1 MHHWFVDGLPAGR
14 NASSHYTIGFALGS
28 REYKLPVVDNVQ
40 GSSATGERATGPLLY
55 NHYDM
60 TILYHSN
67 GKKTKFRVVGV
78 LVVPRR
84 YICLCVFLL
93 CNSRARPHSVTTTKD
108 GVNDCSS
115 TNLTPLSETNT
126 TQVTYSYSV
135 TWVESRTPWGTRW
148 DHYLYI
154 SDEKVHWFSIINSAV
169 IVLLLSG
176 MVSIILLRAL
186 HQDISRYNSS
196 DPQEDLVEE
205 FGWKLVHGDVFR
217 PPGWAM
223 VLCVLVGNGAQ
234 VGLMSTVTLVIA
246 ALGFLS
252 PSSRG
257 SLSTVMLVFYFLFA
271 SVAGYVSARLY
282 KMFGGQQW
290 RENVVLTAFLVP
302 GYYTFFASTR
312 VHSNTLQQQVHF
324 HHFPLS
330 QLFPHCR

>member
-1 MHHWFVDGLPAGR
+1 M
-14 NASSHYTIGFALGS
+14 S
-28 REYKLPVVDNVQ
+28 
-40 GSSATGERATGPLLY
+40 
-55 NHYDM
+55 
-60 TILYHSN
+60 
-67 GKKTKFRVVGV
+67 
-78 LVVPRR
+78 LVVVT
-84 YICLCVFLL
+84 CV
-93 CNSRARPHSVTTTKD
+93 CATHERDHHSVPTKD
-108 GVNDCSS
+108 GLNDCNS
-115 TNLTPLSETNT
+115 TNLTPLSETNAST
-126 TQVTYSYSV
+126 VTYSYSV
-135 TWVESRTPWGTRW
+135 NWVESLTPWGTRW

-186 HQDISRYNSS
+186 HKDISRYNSS

-217 PPGWAM
+217 PPVWAM
-223 VLCVLVGNGAQ
+223 VLSVLVGNGAQ
-234 VGLMSTVTLVIA
+234 VGLMSTLTLVIA

-290 RENVVLTAFLVP
+290 RQNVILTAFLVP
-302 GYYTFFASTR
+302 GYVLFFVSLF
-312 VHSNTLQQQVHF
+312 HS
-324 HHFPLS
+324 
-330 QLFPHCR
+330 